1 MKNIRIKSLAAAMLL
16 LTTMTGCGAESG
28 ISVGHSAKAVELT
41 AGIMRIGKESAKPDE
56 TFLQGQTAFALS
68 LMQETAKN
76 RAGRNILLSP
86 YSLMQALAMTANGAA
101 GDTRAEMEQVLGG
114 LPLDTLNSW
123 LNYERQNEM
132 KSVLK
137 TANSIWYRNTGN
149 FSVKKDFLKTAA
161 GYYDAE
167 VYQAPFDEST
177 KHDINNWCKEKTDGM
192 IPEFLSNISSNAAM
206 YLFNAVAFDAK
217 WKEPFE
223 EPTAGSFTTAGGQT
237 ESVSMMD
244 STEGIYLEDAHAS
257 GFVKPY
263 KNGCSFAAILPE
275 QDLTPEAYLAMQT
288 PESFRTML
296 TDVTYAD
303 VGIRMPEFKLTDKT
317 ELSSILQDMGMKK
330 AFADAD
336 FSEMADTD
344 DLYIGEVVQ
353 KTFID
358 VNTKGTKAAAVT
370 EVEVDAAAPP
380 QPAYYVMLDRPFIYM
395 IVDDEKMLPVFAG
408 ILNSVNG

>member
-76 RAGRNILLSP
+76 RAGSNILLSP

-275 QDLTPEAYLAMQT
+275 QNLTPEAYLAMQT

-370 EVEVDAAAPP
+370 EVEVDAAPP
-380 QPAYYVMLDRPFIYM
+380 SQPAYYVMLDRPFIYM
-395 IVDDEKMLPVFAG
+395 IVDDETMLPVFAG